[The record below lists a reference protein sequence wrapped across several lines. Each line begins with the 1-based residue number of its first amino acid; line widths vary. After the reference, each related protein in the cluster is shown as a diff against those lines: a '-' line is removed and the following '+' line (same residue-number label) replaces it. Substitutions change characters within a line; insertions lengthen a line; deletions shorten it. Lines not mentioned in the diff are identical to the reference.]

1 MEFQATKEQLEII
14 IATEGVQR
22 CAAVPGAGK
31 TRVLTN
37 RIAYLIKDLFIAPE
51 SIFALTFTNKAASEM
66 KKRVKAM
73 VGDDVGCFIGTFHGL
88 CNRILK
94 EECYRI
100 GWPKTFI
107 ILDKKD
113 QINLIREIATELNLT
128 MTNVEAQ
135 KCLDSIQ
142 QIKSKNIDYVKFI
155 LETKDKNLSEK
166 IDSEKENQQRIC
178 YAYYKKQRESFLMDF
193 TDMMQFTRYIF
204 DKHIDAKEKWQE
216 RCQYVLCD
224 EFQDVSGAQM
234 ELLIEL
240 SKKYGNLFVVGD
252 DDQLIYGWR
261 EAKPE
266 YMLQFFS
273 RFPDGRDYA
282 LTENFRSTPEIVSVA
297 NSLIN
302 KNVNRI
308 EKGMFTNNPS
318 GSKPVFSYHKSEK
331 EEAGWI
337 AETIIDSV
345 KGGKRFI
352 DHAILVRAVSQARQL
367 EEAFVM
373 KSIPY
378 KIYSGAMFYA
388 TEEIKTTLS
397 YLRMVHS
404 LSDIDFEQ
412 TINRPSRKFGKKS
425 LANLKEYAKMNNLKL
440 IEALGEQIKIGLVKK
455 QPLIDYYWEIVN
467 LHVKYEG
474 MSSKDLVN
482 KVLEMGYLQYLQED
496 VDQSKLD
503 NVTELINTI
512 TALEEDN
519 EENIP
524 LEDLL
529 AHFALF
535 SNQDDDTDS
544 SDVVK
549 IMTIHTAKG
558 LEFDTVFINGLVEG
572 QFPSNRLRNID
583 EMEEERRLLYVAITR
598 AKRNL
603 YLSSYGFKPGMF
615 DCTPSRFIN
624 NIEAE
629 LLDNIKAD
637 CLKKDYGNVQMI
649 SKKEFTIGDKVEHG
663 IFGLGEVVGIDDRAQ
678 VYEIKFDSI
687 NTVRK
692 IQFRA
697 QLKKID
703 SV

>member
-14 IATEGVQR
+14 MATEGAQR

-37 RIAYLIKDLFIAPE
+37 RIAYLIKELFIAPE

-66 KKRVKAM
+66 KKRVKAL

-94 EECYRI
+94 EECFRI
-100 GWPKTFI
+100 GWPKTFV

-113 QINLIREIATELNLT
+113 QINLVREIATEMKLT
-128 MTNVEAQ
+128 MTDVEAK

-142 QIKSKNIDYVKFI
+142 QIKSKDLDYVKFI
-155 LETKDKNLSEK
+155 LEVEDKTLIANIESAREDMQK
-166 IDSEKENQQRIC
+166 VI
-178 YAYYKKQRESFLMDF
+178 YAYYKKQRDSFLMDF

-204 DKHIDAKEKWQE
+204 NHNSEVSEKWQE

-224 EFQDVSGAQM
+224 EFQDVSGAQL
-234 ELLIEL
+234 ELLLEL
-240 SKKYGNLFVVGD
+240 SKKYGNIFVVGD

-266 YMLQFFS
+266 YMLRFFD
-273 RFPDGRDYA
+273 RFPEGKDYF
-282 LTENFRSTPEIVSVA
+282 LTENFRSTPEIIAVA

-308 EKGMFTNNPS
+308 EKMMFTNNPS
-318 GSKPVFSYHKSEK
+318 GAKPVYSYHKSDK
-331 EEAGWI
+331 DEALWV
-337 AETIIDSV
+337 AERILEAVTS
-345 KGGKRFI
+345 GKQFI
-352 DHAILVRAVSQARQL
+352 DHAILVRAASQTRQL
-367 EEAFVM
+367 EEAFVT

-397 YLRMVHS
+397 YLRMVYS

-425 LANLKEYAKMNNLKL
+425 LANLKEYAKENGWSL
-440 IEALGEQIKIGLVKK
+440 IEALGEQIKTKEIKK
-455 QPLIDYYWEIVN
+455 QPLIDYYWSVVN
-467 LHVKYEG
+467 LHDKYQEL
-474 MSSKDLVN
+474 SSKDLVN
-482 KVLEMGYLQYLQED
+482 KVLEIGYLQYLQED
-496 VDQSKLD
+496 VDQTKLD
-503 NVTELINTI
+503 NVTELISTI
-512 TALEEDN
+512 TALEEEN

-535 SNQDDDTDS
+535 SNQDEDTDAV
-544 SDVVK
+544 DVVK

-558 LEFDTVFINGLVEG
+558 LEFDTVFVNGLVEG
-572 QFPSNRLRNID
+572 QFPSSRLRNLD

-598 AKRNL
+598 AKTML
-603 YLSSYGFKPGMF
+603 YLSCYGFKPGLF
-615 DCTPSRFIN
+615 DCAPSRFIN
-624 NIEAE
+624 NIEQE
-629 LLDNIKAD
+629 LLYSIGGKYLQDSYAD
-637 CLKKDYGNVQMI
+637 AQMLP
-649 SKKEFTIGDKVEHG
+649 KKEFEIGDKIEHR
-663 IFGLGEVVGIDDRAQ
+663 IFGIGEIVGIDDRAQ
-678 VYEIKFDSI
+678 FYEIKFDGLE
-687 NTVRK
+687 TVRK

-697 QLKKID
+697 RLDKII
-703 SV
+703 